1 MSERARASGPRTV
14 QLLMSLALLGE
25 VEDEW
30 RRLAERAGAPFLT
43 PEWHRAWL
51 AHHPRARPLVGV
63 VRDGDGGVLGVL
75 PLVSTRHGVLRVL
88 HFAGDDLGDAFG
100 PLCAEGESRRE
111 IARLIAQ
118 AIAAGPAGWDL
129 IVLGFIDL
137 EAAWHPA
144 FADALGGR
152 ISAIERRRA
161 QCPVIDVAGA
171 NWTDYLAGRSRGFRK
186 ETRRRRRRVD
196 EDESSRFIG
205 PGDDDAEASTQ
216 TLFRLHDMRWN
227 GRGGSDIDARS
238 RLGLADFNAAAAVRG
253 WLQLWQ
259 LELDGR
265 PVASELAWRVGG
277 RQTHFQGGF
286 DPDYAPRGVGLVL
299 FAHVVEDGFGNGADS
314 LDLGRGI
321 SAYKMQF
328 ATGMREATTL
338 ILVRSGHPL
347 RPLIGLAM
355 IALRL
360 MKSLPR
366 ERVAG
371 LRSRLGRLRR
381 RPR

>member
-1 MSERARASGPRTV
+1 MSVARLER
-14 QLLMSLALLGE
+14 

-30 RRLAERAGAPFLT
+30 RRLAERAGVPFLT

-51 AHHPRARPLVGV
+51 AHHPRSRPLVGV

-75 PLVSTRHGVLRVL
+75 PLVSTRRGALRVL
-88 HFAGDDLGDAFG
+88 HFAGDDLGDAFA
-100 PLCAEGESRRE
+100 PLCAEGESARE
-111 IARLIAQ
+111 IARLVAQ
-118 AIAAGPAGWDL
+118 AIGAGPRGWDV
-129 IVLGFIDL
+129 IVLGFIDV
-137 EAAWHPA
+137 EVAWHPA

-161 QCPVIDVAGA
+161 ECPVIDVAGA
-171 NWTDYLAGRSRGFRK
+171 TWTDYLAGRSRGFRK
-186 ETRRRRRRVD
+186 ETRRRRRRLD

-205 PGDDDAEASTQ
+205 PGDGDADDLTQ

-227 GRGGSDIDARS
+227 GRGGSSIDARS
-238 RLGLADFNAAAAVRG
+238 SRRTLADFNAAAAVRG

-259 LELDGR
+259 LDLDGR
-265 PVASELAWRVGG
+265 PVASELAWRIGG

-286 DPDYAPRGVGLVL
+286 DPDYAPRGVGIVL
-299 FAHVVEDGFGNGADS
+299 FAHVVEDGFGSGADS
-314 LDLGRGI
+314 LDLGRGL

-328 ATGMREATTL
+328 ATGTREATTL

-347 RPLIGLAM
+347 RPLIASAM
-355 IALRL
+355 TARRL
-360 MKSLPR
+360 LKSLPR
-366 ERVAG
+366 ERLAALG
-371 LRSRLGRLRR
+371 SRLGQLRR